1 MYKLKQMCYNRKNIR
16 QRQVFLLAVG
26 FPLYVDLKD
35 NNCTVFGGGEDAYEA
50 ALILRRFDAKVTVV
64 SPTVCEALQK
74 MDKAGEIRY
83 LRRKYFRGDC
93 SSARLCV
100 ALTDDPA
107 TNIAISDECKNKNIP
122 VALNNPQGF
131 GNFSFP
137 RAAICGDTVVTVS
150 GSAGNAQQRFI
161 AEKLEELLP
170 QLINE
175 YKQKM

>member
-1 MYKLKQMCYNRKNIR
+1 M
-16 QRQVFLLAVG
+16 AVG

-50 ALILRRFDAKVTVV
+50 ALTLRRFDAKVTVV
-64 SPTVCEALQK
+64 SPTVCEPLQA

-107 TNIAISDECKNKNIP
+107 INIAISDECKNKNIP

-137 RAAICGDTVVTVS
+137 FAAICDNTVVTVS
-150 GSAGNAQQRFI
+150 GSADTEQQRFI
-161 AEKLEELLP
+161 AETLEKLLP
-170 QLINE
+170 EIIKR
-175 YKQKM
+175 YKAK